1 MSFRRDSMKQN
12 MIAAFVV
19 LVAHLLAFQS
29 AQAFPDRPIKLV
41 VASPAGGPPDVM
53 ARLLS
58 EKMAA
63 SLGQPVIVENRA
75 GAGGTIGARSVA
87 AAEPDGYT
95 IVMGSTSTLLIAPAI
110 YKNAGYH
117 AGTFAPVAR
126 IADSSEVLAVH
137 PSVPA
142 RSVAELIG
150 VAKSRPDALNYGSAG
165 IGTLPHL
172 EGELLKARAQ
182 IEMNHVPYRGG
193 GQALTGLLGGEIQV
207 LFSTLTQMLPYIRDG
222 ALRGLAVTSAARSK
236 LAPDLPTMVESG
248 FDQFIITSISAIVA
262 PPGTPIGIRRQLNEA
277 VTGALASEDVQLSL
291 SRMGGEA
298 RPTSPEELGAY
309 LAAEQ
314 QRWARIIEAT
324 RISVD

>member
-1 MSFRRDSMKQN
+1 MTQRMV
-12 MIAAFVV
+12 AV
-19 LVAHLLAFQS
+19 LVALAAHLLAMQG

-41 VASPAGGPPDVM
+41 VASTPGAPPDVI

-58 EKMAA
+58 DRMAA
-63 SLGQPVIVENRA
+63 ILGQPVIVDNRG

-87 AAEPDGYT
+87 TAEPDGYT
-95 IVMGSTSTLLIAPAI
+95 LLVGSTSTLLVAPSI

-126 IADSSEVLAVH
+126 VADSTEVLAVH
-137 PSVPA
+137 PSVLA
-142 RSVAELIG
+142 GSVAELIG
-150 VAKSRPDALNYGSAG
+150 LAKSRPDALNYGSAG

-172 EGELLKARAQ
+172 EGELLKARAR

-193 GQALTGLLGGEIQV
+193 GQALTGLLAGEIQV

-222 ALRGLAVTSAARSK
+222 RLRGLAVTSAARSK
-236 LAPDLPTMVESG
+236 LAPDIPTMVESG
-248 FDQFIITSISAIVA
+248 FDQFITTSITAIVA
-262 PPGTPIGIRRQLNEA
+262 PPGTPLDIRRRLSEA
-277 VTGALASEDVQLSL
+277 VAGALASEDVEQSL

-298 RPTSPEELGAY
+298 RPASPEELAAY
-309 LAAEQ
+309 LAVEQ
-314 QRWARIIEAT
+314 QRWPRIIEAT

>member
-1 MSFRRDSMKQN
+1 
-12 MIAAFVV
+12 
-19 LVAHLLAFQS
+19 
-29 AQAFPDRPIKLV
+29 
-41 VASPAGGPPDVM
+41 
-53 ARLLS
+53 
-58 EKMAA
+58 
-63 SLGQPVIVENRA
+63 
-75 GAGGTIGARSVA
+75 
-87 AAEPDGYT
+87 
-95 IVMGSTSTLLIAPAI
+95 MGSTSTLLIAPAI

>member
-1 MSFRRDSMKQN
+1 
-12 MIAAFVV
+12 
-19 LVAHLLAFQS
+19 L
-29 AQAFPDRPIKLV
+29 
-41 VASPAGGPPDVM
+41 
-53 ARLLS
+53 
-58 EKMAA
+58 
-63 SLGQPVIVENRA
+63 IVENRG

-95 IVMGSTSTLLIAPAI
+95 LLMGSTSTLLIAPAT
-110 YKNAGYH
+110 YKSAGYH

-126 IADSSEVLAVH
+126 IADSSEVLATH

-150 VAKSRPDALNYGSAG
+150 LAKARPGALNYGSAG

-182 IEMNHVPYRGG
+182 IDMNHVPYRGG
-193 GQALTGLLGGEIQV
+193 GQALTGLLGGEVQV
-207 LFSTLTQMLPYIRDG
+207 LFSTLTQMLPHIRDG
-222 ALRGLAVTSAARSK
+222 RVQGLAVTSAARSK
-236 LAPDLPTMVESG
+236 LAPDLPTMVENG
-248 FDQFIITSISAIVA
+248 FDQFIMTSITAMVA
-262 PPGTPIGIRRQLNEA
+262 PPGTPIDIRRRLNDA
-277 VTGALASEDVQLSL
+277 VTRALASEEVERSL

-298 RPTSPEELGAY
+298 RPASPEELASY

-324 RISVD
+324 RISID

>member
-1 MSFRRDSMKQN
+1 MKRK
-12 MIAAFVV
+12 MVAV
-19 LVAHLLAFQS
+19 LVALIAHLPVLQS

-58 EKMAA
+58 DKMAA
-63 SLGQPVIVENRA
+63 ILGQPLIVENRG

-87 AAEPDGYT
+87 TAEPDGYT
-95 IVMGSTSTLLIAPAI
+95 LLMGSTSTLLIAPAT
-110 YKNAGYH
+110 YKSAGYH

-126 IADSSEVLAVH
+126 IADSSEVLATH
-137 PSVPA
+137 PSVSA

-150 VAKSRPDALNYGSAG
+150 LAKARPGALNYGSAG

-182 IEMNHVPYRGG
+182 IDMNHVPYRGG
-193 GQALTGLLGGEIQV
+193 GQALTGLLGGEVQV
-207 LFSTLTQMLPYIRDG
+207 LFSTLTQMLPHIRDG
-222 ALRGLAVTSAARSK
+222 RVQGLAVTSAARSK
-236 LAPDLPTMVESG
+236 LAPDLPTMVENG
-248 FDQFIITSISAIVA
+248 FDQFIMTSITAMVA
-262 PPGTPIGIRRQLNEA
+262 PPGTPIDIRRRLNDA
-277 VTGALASEDVQLSL
+277 VTRALASEEVERSL

-298 RPTSPEELGAY
+298 RPASPEELASY

-324 RISVD
+324 RISID

>member
-1 MSFRRDSMKQN
+1 MKQK
-12 MIAAFVV
+12 MLTV
-19 LVAHLLAFQS
+19 LLVLIAHLLVFQS
-29 AQAFPDRPIKLV
+29 AQAYPDRPIKLV
-41 VASPAGGPPDVM
+41 VPSPAGGPPDQI
-53 ARLLS
+53 ARLIS
-58 EKMAA
+58 DKMAA
-63 SLGQPVIVENRA
+63 ALGQPVIVENRTG
-75 GAGGTIGARSVA
+75 GAGGIIGAKSVA
-87 AAEPDGYT
+87 TAEPDGHT
-95 IVMGSTSTLLIAPAI
+95 LFMGSTSSVLIAPLI
-110 YKNAGYH
+110 YKNAGYT
-117 AGTFAPVAR
+117 AATFAPVAR

-142 RSVAELIG
+142 RSVAELIA
-150 VAKSRPDALNYGSAG
+150 VAKSRPGALNYASAG

-207 LFSTLTQMLPYIRDG
+207 LFSTLTQMLPYMRDG

>member
-1 MSFRRDSMKQN
+1 MKRK
-12 MIAAFVV
+12 MVTV
-19 LVAHLLAFQS
+19 LVLLIAHLPVFQS

-58 EKMAA
+58 DKMAA
-63 SLGQPVIVENRA
+63 ILGQPLIVENRG

-87 AAEPDGYT
+87 TAEPDGYT
-95 IVMGSTSTLLIAPAI
+95 LLMGSTSTLLIAPAT

-126 IADSSEVLAVH
+126 IADSSEVLATH

-150 VAKSRPDALNYGSAG
+150 LAKARPGALNYGSAG

-182 IEMNHVPYRGG
+182 IDMNHVPYRGG
-193 GQALTGLLGGEIQV
+193 GQALTGLLGGEVQV
-207 LFSTLTQMLPYIRDG
+207 LFSTLTQMLPHIRDG
-222 ALRGLAVTSAARSK
+222 RVQGLAVTSAARSK
-236 LAPDLPTMVESG
+236 LAPDLPTMVENG
-248 FDQFIITSISAIVA
+248 FDQFIMTSITAMVA
-262 PPGTPIGIRRQLNEA
+262 PPGTPIDIRRRLNDA
-277 VTGALASEDVQLSL
+277 VTRALASEEVERSL

-298 RPTSPEELGAY
+298 RPASPEELASY

-324 RISVD
+324 RISID